1 MKIRPFKISI
11 PAGEI
16 LDLKRRLEQTRWL
29 EHIPGAGWSQ
39 GTGSFQPDIADPP
52 GLSREDGDVESRF
65 TREELLTTISLYWF
79 TCSMPST
86 MRIYWEGRRRP
97 LRFSA
102 GERVDV
108 PVAVAH
114 VRHELPMPPRAYVER
129 GYNVA
134 RWTEFGSGGH
144 FAAIEETDAL
154 EQDIRAF
161 ARSLVTVQL

>member
-1 MKIRPFKISI
+1 
-11 PAGEI
+11 
-16 LDLKRRLEQTRWL
+16 
-29 EHIPGAGWSQ
+29 
-39 GTGSFQPDIADPP
+39 
-52 GLSREDGDVESRF
+52 
-65 TREELLTTISLYWF
+65 LYWF
-79 TCSMPST
+79 TGSMPST

-114 VRHELPMPPRAYVER
+114 FRHELPMPPRAYVER